1 MTIPNNLP
9 GFIDYEF
16 FVVNNL
22 IFLCL
27 SPLNLGFLLD
37 QFVIDREHL
46 IVPDLLLNQ
55 WLELY
60 LLLLHTSTGATGI
73 IYHRGLKLKGSSGAT
88 HIFYIENQY

>member
-9 GFIDYEF
+9 SFIDFEF
-16 FVVNNL
+16 FVANNL

-27 SPLNLGFLLD
+27 PPLNLGFLLD
-37 QFVIDREHL
+37 QFVIYGKHL
-46 IVPDLLLNQ
+46 IVADLLLNQ

-73 IYHRGLKLKGSSGAT
+73 IYHGRLKLKGSNAT

>member
-27 SPLNLGFLLD
+27 SALNLGFLLD
-37 QFVIDREHL
+37 QFVIDGKHL
-46 IVPDLLLNQ
+46 IIPDLLLNQ
-55 WLELY
+55 WLKLY
-60 LLLLHTSTGATGI
+60 LLLFHSTGATGI
-73 IYHRGLKLKGSSGAT
+73 IYHRGLKLKRSSGAT